1 MSGSLRDELNEPLG
15 QRPPSRPLGARLRP
29 YLVWASRLA
38 VVVVAGGAAALY
50 WRGLPQP
57 AGQVASIPFAEVKT
71 IVETPVPTPSA
82 TVAQAVKVFP
92 PAADGGISVV
102 RNGDVGTPRSSSPQ
116 IIDVAQALGNRATLV
131 AADRRLV
138 ESSKS
143 GPLPRVAPD
152 GARPA
157 DVYARP
163 FAETPSNRGAPRI
176 AIFVGGLGLDAETT
190 RAAISRLPAAVSLGI
205 APYGADLPD
214 VATRARAS
222 GHEIW
227 LQAPME
233 AVVGDNPGPHTL
245 TTSASEAD
253 NKDSLHWFM
262 GRFQGY
268 VGVVN
273 YLGSKLTADSTAFT
287 PILAEI
293 ARRGL
298 LYLDDGTS
306 ALSKA
311 DELAPGVDLKAGRA
325 DLIADATPSADA
337 IDSALAAAE
346 DMARR
351 RGAVIVVASALPIS
365 LDHVA
370 RWASALE
377 GKGFALAPVSA
388 LTAARPDRAARA
400 P

>member
-1 MSGSLRDELNEPLG
+1 MRDELNEPLG
-15 QRPPSRPLGARLRP
+15 RRPPSTPLGVRLRP
-29 YLVWASRLA
+29 YAVWASRLSL
-38 VVVVAGGAAALY
+38 VVVVAGAGALY

-71 IVETPVPTPSA
+71 VVDTPAPTPSA
-82 TVAQAVKVFP
+82 TVAQAAKVFP
-92 PAADGGISVV
+92 PAADGGGISVV
-102 RNGDVGTPRSSSPQ
+102 RNGEVGTARSSSPQ
-116 IIDVAQALGNRATLV
+116 IIDVAQALGNRAALP
-131 AADRRLV
+131 AADHRLV
-138 ESSKS
+138 ESSKF
-143 GPLPRVAPD
+143 GPLPRIAPD

-163 FAETPSNRGAPRI
+163 FAETPNNRGAPRV
-176 AIFVGGLGLDAETT
+176 AILVGGLGLDAEST

-205 APYGADLPD
+205 APYGADLPE

-233 AVVGDNPGPHTL
+233 AMVGDSPGPHTL

-253 NKDSLHWFM
+253 NRDSLHWFM

-293 ARRGL
+293 GRRGL

-311 DELAPGVDLKAGRA
+311 DELAPSVDLKAGRA
-325 DLIADATPSADA
+325 DLVADATANSDA
-337 IDSALAAAE
+337 IEAALAAAE

-351 RGAVIVVASALPIS
+351 RGAVILVASALPAS

-377 GKGFALAPVSA
+377 AKGFLLAPVSA
-388 LTAARPDRAARA
+388 LAAARPDRAARA

>member
-1 MSGSLRDELNEPLG
+1 
-15 QRPPSRPLGARLRP
+15 
-29 YLVWASRLA
+29 
-38 VVVVAGGAAALY
+38 
-50 WRGLPQP
+50 
-57 AGQVASIPFAEVKT
+57 
-71 IVETPVPTPSA
+71 
-82 TVAQAVKVFP
+82 
-92 PAADGGISVV
+92 
-102 RNGDVGTPRSSSPQ
+102 
-116 IIDVAQALGNRATLV
+116 
-131 AADRRLV
+131 
-138 ESSKS
+138 
-143 GPLPRVAPD
+143 
-152 GARPA
+152 
-157 DVYARP
+157 
-163 FAETPSNRGAPRI
+163 
-176 AIFVGGLGLDAETT
+176 
-190 RAAISRLPAAVSLGI
+190 
-205 APYGADLPD
+205 
-214 VATRARAS
+214 
-222 GHEIW
+222 
-227 LQAPME
+227 
-233 AVVGDNPGPHTL
+233 
-245 TTSASEAD
+245 
-253 NKDSLHWFM
+253 M

-273 YLGSKLTADSTAFT
+273 YLGSKLTADSTALT

-377 GKGFALAPVSA
+377 AKGFALAPVSA

>member
-1 MSGSLRDELNEPLG
+1 MRDELNEPLG
-15 QRPPSRPLGARLRP
+15 KRPPSTPLGVRLRP
-29 YLVWASRLA
+29 YAVWASRLSL
-38 VVVVAGGAAALY
+38 VVVVAGAAALY

-57 AGQVASIPFAEVKT
+57 PGQVASIPFAEVKT
-71 IVETPVPTPSA
+71 VVDTPAPTPSP
-82 TVAQAVKVFP
+82 TVAQAAKVFP
-92 PAADGGISVV
+92 PAADAGGITVV
-102 RNGDVGTPRSSSPQ
+102 RNGEAAAARGSSPQ
-116 IIDVAQALGNRATLV
+116 IIDVAQALSNRAALP
-131 AADRRLV
+131 AADHRLV
-138 ESSKS
+138 ENSKF
-143 GPLPRVAPD
+143 GPLPRIAAD

-163 FAETPSNRGAPRI
+163 FAETPNNRGAPRI
-176 AIFVGGLGLDAETT
+176 AIFVGGLGLDAEST

-233 AVVGDNPGPHTL
+233 PMVGDSPGSHTL
-245 TTSASEAD
+245 TASASEAD
-253 NKDSLHWFM
+253 NRDSLHWFM

-273 YLGSKLTADSTAFT
+273 YLGSKLTADTTAFT
-287 PILAEI
+287 PVLAEI
-293 ARRGL
+293 GRRGL

-311 DELAPGVDLKAGRA
+311 DELAPGVDLMAARA
-325 DLIADATPSADA
+325 DLVADASPNSDA
-337 IDSALAAAE
+337 IEAALAAAE

-351 RGAVIVVASALPIS
+351 RGAVIVVASALPAS

-377 GKGFALAPVSA
+377 GKGFLLAPVSA
-388 LTAARPDRAARA
+388 LATGRPDRAARA